1 MWTEEQTG
9 WLRSPQRYERI
20 AARLAADV
28 RSGLLAPGERLPG
41 ERELARRLEVSRSSV
56 REALAALALE
66 EVLETRPGSGTY
78 VTVDAPTKV
87 RTLADLAQPFTAK
100 DLAGDASPSA
110 LLEARLAI
118 EPELA
123 ALAAGHAHRDDAV
136 EAILDRMEALDAV
149 TSPEERAAWND
160 ADRSF
165 HLQLA
170 RMTQNVVLASLA
182 EHVAALMDQPLWQ
195 SLRDESVAASG
206 RLAMHQAEHRM
217 IYEAV
222 VAGDAAAA
230 RFLTRQHIQ
239 RVRRYMTLDE
249 REDPR

>member
-1 MWTEEQTG
+1 MWTEEQTD
-9 WLRSPQRYERI
+9 WLRTPQRYERI

-56 REALAALALE
+56 REAIAALALE
-66 EVLETRPGSGTY
+66 GVVETRPGSGTY
-78 VTVDAPTKV
+78 VAEDGHERA
-87 RTLADLAQPFTAK
+87 RGLAESGRPVAVPA
-100 DLAGDASPSA
+100 DASPSA

-123 ALAAGHAHRDDAV
+123 ALAAARGQRDEIA
-136 EAILDRMEALDAV
+136 ETLLERMEAVDDASSAEGRV
-149 TSPEERAAWND
+149 AWND
-160 ADRSF
+160 ADRRF

-170 RMTQNVVLASLA
+170 RMTGNPVLGALA
-182 EHVAALMDQPLWQ
+182 EHIAALMDQPLWQ
-195 SLRDESVAASG
+195 SLRDESVAVSG
-206 RLAMHQAEHRM
+206 RMALHVAEHRM

-230 RFLTRQHIQ
+230 RFLCTQHIH
-239 RVRRYMTLDE
+239 RVRRYMTLD
-249 REDPR
+249 